1 MTRASSSRRRDSST
15 SAATITPTTTT
26 PGSSALTIPASPSA
40 SSRLNAAGAG
50 AGTRSSRDSIYSLSL
65 SSRRHLT
72 PLANPAPSTST
83 TSLSPSHARSSGT
96 VTSTATSRLRN
107 VASNA
112 SNRLGLPRLA
122 TDSGF
127 SVSTSPPKATAVS
140 PPPAPPAS
148 GPSGGTSVPASSA
161 ADGTKRAG
169 TDSEPTAP
177 APPSVQPLPDTQAQ
191 DRVATAEAGAAAM
204 KRKIPPGATLSAAE
218 AGNSRRRTWF
228 GFGSPMT
235 AEPTSINP
243 IGETP
248 STPLPM
254 DADEAAFRL
263 ALVAGAPTQPAAAE
277 GAAAQPAEGPKAA
290 LSPETT
296 GATAKIQAEPQ
307 TEEVADG
314 QSTAASSIT
323 EQVPTNPRTTN
334 SRGWFTWRAQAQAP
348 PPPPGSPLLP
358 AEASQTI
365 TPKAVQQLAPAP
377 AQAPPQPP
385 TLTAPAPSK
394 SSQPAYASPLRRMW
408 NRSEQAADAPT
419 EPETQSAPTA
429 SPVKAAMEQQAPPAP
444 ATEQH
449 APDGS
454 GDRSGQ
460 PNAAGSS
467 TWRFSLWAGRAPVD
481 PQMNQGPA
489 EDVKPN
495 VVSSAGNSD
504 IPSIVLNKEVTNHA
518 EHESQAGA
526 SDPSTLGQASYASYI
541 TNWIPGWSS
550 EIPQASSSSTLSQD
564 ATDGPG
570 GASFVPR
577 TPAEQV
583 KADALA
589 RSERPR
595 VLDTVSGSIQK
606 LASPTEA
613 ILNSQTRKSWVSYF
627 TTRNPHA
634 IRRIQGTP
642 ASDGGPEVMDL
653 DEDEP
658 AESSTAPSLAESAPA
673 VMKGGMGK
681 GAAAAKAIVQKASAV
696 TSAASSVV
704 LKGGAKSG
712 SKSASGSAPTS
723 PVIGPTSKGGSPTK
737 DGSTVASTPGRRGSS
752 DPKGKGSA
760 ATTVRTQESTVSLSN
775 KATAT
780 AQELTVPT
788 PDNKAATNSKL
799 SKKGSVVVLKAPN
812 LVLPSFEDT
821 FATAPRI
828 WPPKVGML
836 ERTIQAFNTYL
847 FNKPPDF
854 QRLGAPT
861 ATSASASQGTGKAR
875 RRSSTLFTEETAQRL
890 PRSWEVMGDKTRAS
904 QRGVGSVRKVVV
916 LGIRGW
922 FAQFAI
928 LKNVMGEP
936 TGTSFKFATMMTEAI
951 RKHFKE
957 AGWELNPEAITV
969 IALEGDGRVA
979 DRVHDLSVNLLSN
992 PAWVKDLHEADAIF
1006 FSAHSQGSIVGTE
1019 LLARLIEQ
1027 KHIQPERTRVCLLAM
1042 AGIHEGPFPHLQSA
1056 IMSAYFTYFETAAAK
1071 ELFEFMAS
1079 TAHVSESYAAALR
1092 ICLSTGVKAVYV
1104 ASVDDQVVPLHGAL
1118 HAAIS
1123 HPSIL
1128 RALYIDGTAFPRADF
1143 LTNLLVLCTQ
1153 VRNAGLNDHEVL
1165 SLLSTTVAGSLYGGV
1180 GHSNVYEEPQV
1191 YDLAVRYLFETTHPC
1206 SEPTCVGDHRV
1217 SMPAVDRRIFQV
1229 QAHNPYSLP
1238 WAIRGLLEDPD
1249 VRELFSE
1256 HMADLLEQF
1265 AQWKPTTKSQK
1276 DVHFRLSPL
1285 KSIQIPGVR
1294 QRTASTASSSMPPS
1308 PKFPSSSKL

>member
-15 SAATITPTTTT
+15 T
-26 PGSSALTIPASPSA
+26 PGSSALTIPASSPPSS
-40 SSRLNAAGAG
+40 SSRLNAAVGAG
-50 AGTRSSRDSIYSLSL
+50 STPPPDTATLRSSSRASIYSLSP

-72 PLANPAPSTST
+72 PLTNPAPSTST
-83 TSLSPSHARSSGT
+83 TSLSPSHARSTGQSN
-96 VTSTATSRLRN
+96 STATSRLRK

-112 SNRLGLPRLA
+112 SIQLGLPPRLA
-122 TDSGF
+122 SEA
-127 SVSTSPPKATAVS
+127 SASSSTSPPKAIGLS
-140 PPPAPPAS
+140 PPRAS
-148 GPSGGTSVPASSA
+148 GSGSSAPISASSSSGGP
-161 ADGTKRAG
+161 KRA
-169 TDSEPTAP
+169 DSGSSPSKVP
-177 APPSVQPLPDTQAQ
+177 APPSPKTQPETEAAQKDADTEP
-191 DRVATAEAGAAAM
+191 ATAM
-204 KRKIPPGATLSAAE
+204 KRKSPPLAAPAAAE

-228 GFGSPMT
+228 GFGSPVPT
-235 AEPTSINP
+235 EPVDPTM
-243 IGETP
+243 GTP
-248 STPLPM
+248 STPPPM

-263 ALVAGAPTQPAAAE
+263 ALAAGPPKQLEDTAVAE
-277 GAAAQPAEGPKAA
+277 EAAAQPAEVSAATLTQDKVSALAKAQA
-290 LSPETT
+290 DQT
-296 GATAKIQAEPQ
+296 G
-307 TEEVADG
+307 DG
-314 QSTAASSIT
+314 QSTAASSSSD
-323 EQVPTNPRTTN
+323 QPLTNPRTTN
-334 SRGWFTWRAQAQAP
+334 SRGWFTWRAQVQAPAPPSP
-348 PPPPGSPLLP
+348 PPPP
-358 AEASQTI
+358 AE
-365 TPKAVQQLAPAP
+365 P
-377 AQAPPQPP
+377 AQADGKASEQGPSTPTQAPQPS
-385 TLTAPAPSK
+385 TTTIPSPSR

-408 NRSEQAADAPT
+408 NRSEQAPDAAPT
-419 EPETQSAPTA
+419 ETGLTA
-429 SPVKAAMEQQAPPAP
+429 SPVESTSEQQNESVS
-444 ATEQH
+444 ATTTTLARVPTGEQSRE
-449 APDGS
+449 GYS
-454 GDRSGQ
+454 
-460 PNAAGSS
+460 AGAS
-467 TWRFSLWAGRAPVD
+467 TWRFSLWPGRAPMETD
-481 PQMNQGPA
+481 QNQGAPT
-489 EDVKPN
+489 EEPKPN
-495 VVSSAGNSD
+495 AVPSAGTSD
-504 IPSIVLNKEVTNHA
+504 IPSIILNKEVPNRG
-518 EHESQAGA
+518 ELESQGGV
-526 SDPSTLGQASYASYI
+526 SDPSTIGQASYASYI
-541 TNWIPGWSS
+541 ANWIPGWSS
-550 EIPQASSSSTLSQD
+550 GLAQGSSSSSTLPTD
-564 ATDGPG
+564 ATDAGQG
-570 GASFVPR
+570 TDFVPR

-589 RSERPR
+589 RPERSA
-595 VLDTVSGSIQK
+595 VLDTVSGSLQK

-613 ILNSQTRKSWVSYF
+613 ILNSQTRKTWISYF
-627 TTRNPHA
+627 SSRNAQP
-634 IRRIQGTP
+634 IRRITG
-642 ASDGGPEVMDL
+642 ASDNGPEVMDL
-653 DEDEP
+653 DEDE
-658 AESSTAPSLAESAPA
+658 AGQGSASPSVAESAPA
-673 VMKGGMGK
+673 VLRGSVDQLSNKGT
-681 GAAAAKAIVQKASAV
+681 AAAKAIVQKASAV

-704 LKGGAKSG
+704 LKSG
-712 SKSASGSAPTS
+712 SKSAGASAPTS
-723 PVIGPTSKGGSPTK
+723 PVIGPVTKGGSPTR
-737 DGSTVASTPGRRGSS
+737 DGSSSAIAAGRRASA
-752 DPKGKGSA
+752 DPKGKG
-760 ATTVRTQESTVSLSN
+760 ATLKPEASNASLSS
-775 KATAT
+775 KTDSPT
-780 AQELTVPT
+780 AQEISVP
-788 PDNKAATNSKL
+788 PNNGKASGDSKSAANSKL
-799 SKKGSVVVLKAPN
+799 SKKGSVVALKAPN

-821 FATAPRI
+821 FATPPRV

-847 FNKPPDF
+847 FSKPPDF
-854 QRLGAPT
+854 QRLAAST
-861 ATSASASQGTGKAR
+861 ATSTPPASQATGKAR
-875 RRSSTLFTEETAQRL
+875 RRSSTLFTEETSQRL

-916 LGIRGW
+916 MGIRGW

-936 TGTSFKFATMMTEAI
+936 TGTSFKFATMMTEAV

-1019 LLARLIEQ
+1019 VLARLIEQ

-1092 ICLSTGVKAVYV
+1092 ICLAAGVKAVYV

-1118 HAAIS
+1118 HSAVS

-1153 VRNAGLNDHEVL
+1153 VRNAGLNDHDVL

-1206 SEPTCVGDHRV
+1206 SEPTCAGDHRV
-1217 SMPAVDRRIFQV
+1217 SMPVVNRNAFQV

-1265 AQWKPTTKSQK
+1265 AQWRPTTKSQK
-1276 DVHFRLSPL
+1276 DVQFRLSPL
-1285 KSIQIPGVR
+1285 KGIQIPGVR
-1294 QRTASTASSSMPPS
+1294 QRTASTASSSKPTSPQIPS
-1308 PKFPSSSKL
+1308 NSKL